1 MSKMQKVY
9 ETDSENE
16 LSENFSYSTEDSNK
30 QIQNVAEYYEN
41 KRDAIEI
48 NKKQL
53 NIVKQLV
60 NKCEEKII
68 DNNVLKDKLLKD
80 NFNCKICNKSRNK
93 QDGSYMILS
102 CNHIFH
108 IKCLA
113 ETHFK
118 DIYNY
123 PIIDNEYFED
133 RKCTDCNSQIDLEE
147 VMYLHSKFL
156 SNTKELIG
164 KHQVSIEN
172 LETQLKNI
180 KTELR
185 VCYDYKHKLEKE
197 REKSKQ
203 IVSILTTMI

>member
-1 MSKMQKVY
+1 MQKVY
-9 ETDSENE
+9 ETDSENDI
-16 LSENFSYSTEDSNK
+16 SDKFSYSTDDSNK
-30 QIQNVAEYYEN
+30 NIQNVTEYYEN
-41 KRDAIEI
+41 KRDGVEI
-48 NKKQL
+48 SKTQL

-60 NKCEEKII
+60 NKCEGKII
-68 DNNVLKDKLLKD
+68 DDNLLKA
-80 NFNCKICNKSRNK
+80 NFNCKICNNKSRK
-93 QDGSYMILS
+93 EGGSYMILS

-123 PIIDNEYFED
+123 PVIDNEYFEN
-133 RKCTDCNSQIDLEE
+133 RKCTVCNSQIQLEE

-156 SNTKELIG
+156 SNTKDLIE
-164 KHQVSIEN
+164 KHQVSIDQ
-172 LETQLKNI
+172 LESQLKNI

-185 VCYDYKHKLEKE
+185 ICYDYKHKLEKD

-203 IVSILTTMI
+203 IVSILTTII

>member
-1 MSKMQKVY
+1 MQQVY
-9 ETDSENE
+9 ETDSENGNI
-16 LSENFSYSTEDSNK
+16 SENFSYSNTEDSNK
-30 QIQNVAEYYEN
+30 KIQDISEYYEN
-41 KRDAIEI
+41 KREGVDFSKTQI
-48 NKKQL
+48 

-60 NKCEEKII
+60 NKCEGKTNE
-68 DNNVLKDKLLKD
+68 DYFSKDK
-80 NFNCKICNKSRNK
+80 FNCKICNNKSINK
-93 QDGSYMILS
+93 ESEPYVILS

-118 DIYNY
+118 DIYSY
-123 PIIDNEYFED
+123 AVIDNDYFD
-133 RKCTDCNSQIDLEE
+133 NRKCTVCNSKIQMEE
-147 VMYLHSKFL
+147 IMYLHSKFL
-156 SNTKELIG
+156 SNTKTLIE

-172 LETQLKNI
+172 LESQLKSI

-185 VCYDYKHKLEKE
+185 ICYDYKHKLQKE

>member
-1 MSKMQKVY
+1 MQKVY

-16 LSENFSYSTEDSNK
+16 TSENFSYTTEDSNK
-30 QIQNVAEYYEN
+30 QIQNVTEYYEN
-41 KRDAIEI
+41 KRDGMDFS
-48 NKKQL
+48 KTQ

-60 NKCEEKII
+60 NKCEGKII
-68 DNNVLKDKLLKD
+68 DDNLSKD
-80 NFNCKICNKSRNK
+80 NFNCKICNNKSHNK
-93 QDGSYMILS
+93 EDRSYMILS

-123 PIIDNEYFED
+123 AVIDNEYFD
-133 RKCTDCNSQIDLEE
+133 NRKCTVCNFQIQLEE

-156 SNTKELIG
+156 SSTKVLIG

-172 LETQLKNI
+172 LESQLKSI
-180 KTELR
+180 KNELR
-185 VCYDYKHKLEKE
+185 ICYDYKHKLEKD

>member
-1 MSKMQKVY
+1 MQKIY

-16 LSENFSYSTEDSNK
+16 NISESYTYSTDDSNK
-30 QIQNVAEYYEN
+30 NIQSVTEYYEN
-41 KRDAIEI
+41 KRDAFDFS
-48 NKKQL
+48 KTQV

-60 NKCEEKII
+60 NKCEEKTI
-68 DNNVLKDKLLKD
+68 DNNLLKD
-80 NFNCKICNKSRNK
+80 NFNCKICNKLRNK
-93 QDGSYMILS
+93 EVKSYMILS

-108 IKCLA
+108 IKCLV
-113 ETHFK
+113 ETHST

-123 PIIDNEYFED
+123 SVIDNEYFENC
-133 RKCTDCNSQIDLEE
+133 KCKVCNSQIDLDEI
-147 VMYLHSKFL
+147 MYLHSKFL

-180 KTELR
+180 KNELK
-185 VCYDYKHKLEKE
+185 VCYDYKHKLEKD